1 MKWSYRIARVAGID
15 VKVHATFLI
24 LLAWFGFTYYQ
35 AGGMDAALYGIALIL
50 LLFTCVLLHEFGHAF
65 AAQAYG
71 IRTPDITL
79 LPIGGVARLERM
91 PKNPTQELVVAIA
104 GPAVNVVIA
113 LILWIALARQL
124 NIEDLSEFDRPGQSL
139 MVQLLSVN
147 VMLVL
152 FNLIP
157 AFPMDGGRMLR
168 AVLAMRLNHA
178 KATTIAARIGQGIAV
193 LFVIAGFFGNPFL
206 IFIGAFVF
214 MAAQQEAA
222 YAKMQ
227 TTVTGLTVGDAMISR
242 FAVLPET
249 WTISAAAAEA
259 QNDTQPLYPVVDAG
273 LRVTGIVQ
281 RNALLAPLSAA
292 HATQP
297 VSTITTQVP
306 SVHPRAN
313 FGEAFQLMQ
322 QSGSPILVVVNP
334 THQAIGLISLNL
346 LSERSRTG

>member
-15 VKVHATFLI
+15 VKIHATFIL

-35 AGGMDAALYGIALIL
+35 SGGMHAALYGITLIL

-65 AAQAYG
+65 AARAYG

-91 PKNPTQELVVAIA
+91 PKNPIQELVVAIA

-113 LILWIALARQL
+113 LLLWIVLAGQL
-124 NIEDLSEFDRPGQSL
+124 NFEDLSEFDQPGKSL
-139 MVQLLSVN
+139 LVQLLSVN

-168 AVLAMRLNHA
+168 ALLAMRLPHA
-178 KATTIAARIGQGIAV
+178 KATLIAARIGQVLAV
-193 LFVIAGFFGNPFL
+193 VFVIAGFINNPFL
-206 IFIGAFVF
+206 IFIGAFIF

-227 TTVTGLTVGDAMISR
+227 TTAAALTVGDAMISQ
-242 FAVLPET
+242 FSVMPNS
-249 WTISAAAAEA
+249 WTIAAAAAEA
-259 QNDTQPLYPVVDAG
+259 QQDTQPLYPVVDAG
-273 LRVTGIVQ
+273 LRVTGVVQ
-281 RNALLAPLSAA
+281 RNALLSPLASG
-292 HATQP
+292 HAGQP

-306 SVHPRAN
+306 IIHPRAS
-313 FGEAFQLMQ
+313 FSEAFQLMQ
-322 QSGSPILVVVNP
+322 QSGSPVLVVVNP
-334 THQAIGLISLNL
+334 AQQAIGLISLNL
-346 LSERSRTG
+346 LSERSRAG